1 MNAIDFPRDTWKQH
15 HYPRLRGAT
24 EGKDGEWTVHLS
36 LGLPCC
42 GLDLLIE
49 HPPEMKA
56 TDLDR
61 IAAKFAR
68 MTQEVKTECE
78 AFSVCKIEKATNLPD
93 RVNWETTGKH
103 HAVQS

>member
-1 MNAIDFPRDTWKQH
+1 MDESWKGTIDTIDFPRDEWKQH

-24 EGKDGEWTVHLS
+24 QGKDGEWTTHLC

-42 GLDLLIE
+42 GLDLLVE

-56 TDLDR
+56 TDLYR

-68 MTQEVKTECE
+68 LNREVATECE
-78 AFSVCKIEKATNLPD
+78 AFNVCNIKSIDKA
-93 RVNWETTGKH
+93 
-103 HAVQS
+103 A